1 MGLHHT
7 APRAVAVAAGLA
19 ALIAAGC
26 GSSSDSSST
35 STSSAKAAGGQD
47 TGVAFAKAEVA
58 KYEKLVTDF
67 KAPGPALDGKK
78 VKGALSG
85 KTVWYVPVF
94 LQAPVFS
101 ADAKALV
108 EPLKLAGAKLQVC
121 DAKANPTQ
129 AASCIK
135 QATAANAAAIITE
148 AIDWSFAP
156 QAQAAAVKK
165 GIPIIASNND
175 NVSDF
180 PDDPLV
186 QTVSANVPKTW
197 RLMTDYIIAK
207 SNGKANLVWA
217 ADNSNG
223 GKIAAAAMEDEL
235 KTRCP
240 GCSAT
245 KVEYS
250 DLAIQRLATGISTA
264 MVKNPKVEYVAGAY
278 DAPAGIF
285 ALQGA
290 KQVQGR
296 KFTYVT
302 ATGQP
307 PGLQR
312 VAAGQQAATP
322 GGDTAVSMWNTAD
335 ALFRVVTKAPPVE
348 EYNNALRIFTKDN
361 LPADVKDAKG
371 YAEGTWYSDGSF
383 RPVYSKAWGL
393 DGGA

>member
-1 MGLHHT
+1 MGRHHT
-7 APRAVAVAAGLA
+7 AARALALAAGVGALAVAGCGSGSGSSSGSGTATAGGNAAGLA
-19 ALIAAGC
+19 Y
-26 GSSSDSSST
+26 
-35 STSSAKAAGGQD
+35 
-47 TGVAFAKAEVA
+47 AKAEVA
-58 KYEKLVTDF
+58 KYEQLVTDF
-67 KAPGPALDGKK
+67 KAPGPALDGAKI
-78 VKGALSG
+78 KGALSG

-94 LQAPVFS
+94 LQAPVFA

-148 AIDWSFAP
+148 AIDWSFAS

-175 NVSDF
+175 NVEDF

-186 QTVSANVPKTW
+186 HTVSANVPKTW

-217 ADNSNG
+217 ADSSNG
-223 GKIAAAAMEDEL
+223 GKIAAAAMADEL

-240 GCSAT
+240 GCTAT
-245 KVEYS
+245 KVEYT
-250 DLAIQRLATGISTA
+250 DLAIQRLATAISTA
-264 MVKNPKVEYVAGAY
+264 MVKNPKATYVAGAY

-312 VAAGQQAATP
+312 VAAGQQDASA

-335 ALFRVVTKAPPVE
+335 ALFRIVSEAPPVKQ
-348 EYNNALRIFTKDN
+348 YDNALRIFTKDN
-361 LPADVKDAKG
+361 VPSDLNDTAA
-371 YAEGTWYSDGSF
+371 YASGRWYSDGSF
-383 RPVYSKAWGL
+383 RPLYTKTWGL
-393 DGGA
+393 GGGA

>member
-1 MGLHHT
+1 MGRHYT
-7 APRAVAVAAGLA
+7 AARAMALGAGLA
-19 ALIAAGC
+19 ALLAAGC

-35 STSSAKAAGGQD
+35 AASKGTGGED
-47 TGVAFAKAEVA
+47 AGVTYAKAEVA

-67 KAPGPALDGKK
+67 TAPGPALDGDKI
-78 VKGALSG
+78 KGALSG

-121 DAKANPTQ
+121 DAKANPTS

-148 AIDWSFAP
+148 AIDWSFAS

-186 QTVSANVPKTW
+186 RPVSANVPKTW

-207 SNGKANLVWA
+207 SGGKANLVWA

-223 GKIAAAAMEDEL
+223 GKIAAAAMADEL

-240 GCSAT
+240 GCAAT

-250 DLAIQRLATGISTA
+250 DLTIQRLATAISTA
-264 MVKNPKVEYVAGAY
+264 MVKNPKVDYVAGAY

-296 KFTYVT
+296 KFTYLT

-312 VAAGQQAATP
+312 VAAGQQEATA

-335 ALFRVVTKAPPVE
+335 ALFRVVTKAAPVKQ
-348 EYNNALRIFTKDN
+348 YTNALRIFTKDN
-361 LPADVKDAKG
+361 LPADVKDTSG
-371 YAEGTWYSDGSF
+371 YAAGEWYTDGSF
-383 RPVYSKAWGL
+383 RAIYSKAWGL
-393 DGGA
+393 GSGA